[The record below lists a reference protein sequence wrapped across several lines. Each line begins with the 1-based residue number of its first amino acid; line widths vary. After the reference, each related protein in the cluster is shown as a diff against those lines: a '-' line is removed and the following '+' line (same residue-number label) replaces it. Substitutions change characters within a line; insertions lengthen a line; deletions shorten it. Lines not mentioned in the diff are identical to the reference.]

1 MFPAGYPFNF
11 RNHEFILLPQKAI
24 FWVQQQMLIVADV
37 HLGKGGHFRKSG
49 IAIPKELAQD
59 DLAMLS
65 DIIHQYLPKTILF
78 LGDLFHSDMNKDWEW
93 FVLWRQLFEKTEM
106 ILVKGNHDI
115 IKKDFY
121 QKLKIDVVNDLI
133 IDDLIF
139 THKPQAAPQYNQYV
153 ISGHIHPAIKLT
165 GIARQ
170 SATLCCFYFGLQQA
184 ILPAFGKFTGKVLFD
199 LEDGDK
205 VFAIAGK
212 QIISL
217 QKQP

>member
-1 MFPAGYPFNF
+1 MLPAGVPFIF

-24 FWVQQQMLIVADV
+24 FWSQKQMLIVADV

-78 LGDLFHSDMNKDWEW
+78 LGDLFHSDINRDWDW
-93 FVLWRQLFEKTEM
+93 FVLWRQLFAKTEM
-106 ILVKGNHDI
+106 VLIKGNHDI
-115 IKKDFY
+115 IKQDFY
-121 QKLKIDVVNDLI
+121 KQLKINVINELEI
-133 IDDLIF
+133 ENLLF
-139 THKPQAAPQYNQYV
+139 THIPQLSNNTDVYV
-153 ISGHIHPAIKLT
+153 ISGHIHPAIRLT

-170 SATLCCFYFGLQQA
+170 SATLCCFYFGANQA

-199 LEDGDK
+199 LNEGDK
-205 VFAIAGK
+205 IFAIAGN
-212 QIISL
+212 QIISI
-217 QKQP
+217 